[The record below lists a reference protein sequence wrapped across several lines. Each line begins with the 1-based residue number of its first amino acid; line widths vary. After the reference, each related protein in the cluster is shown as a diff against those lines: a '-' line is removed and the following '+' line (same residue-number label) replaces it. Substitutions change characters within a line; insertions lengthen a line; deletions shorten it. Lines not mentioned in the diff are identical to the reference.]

1 MRFPLAMQFKIL
13 ALAPQIAVTDA
24 DGNEVLYVQQKMF
37 KLKEEIRVY
46 RDRGKADLV
55 YEIRADRVLDFS
67 ARYGFTDAGGN
78 PVGSVKRAGARSLW
92 RAHYDVAGPA
102 GEPLLT
108 LREENPWVKLLDGLL
123 DSIPILGALTGYF
136 LHPRYALS
144 APSTDRPLLR
154 VIKRRSFFESRFDLV
169 EDTPAALPEPQE
181 VPAVLAVLMMALLE
195 RSRG

>member
-1 MRFPLAMQFKIL
+1 
-13 ALAPQIAVTDA
+13 
-24 DGNEVLYVQQKMF
+24 VQQKMF

-46 RDRGKADLV
+46 RDRSKGDLV

-92 RAHYDVAGPA
+92 RAHYDVSGPA

-136 LHPRYALS
+136 LHPRYAL
-144 APSTDRPLLR
+144 ADPSGRTLLR
-154 VIKRRSFFESRFDLV
+154 VVKRRSFLESRFDLV
-169 EDTPAALPEPQE
+169 EDTPAALPAAQE